1 MFRSLVVGLGRA
13 GAGLH
18 LPALDRLRQHPPV
31 STVFADEPVVGV
43 DSAPVPDFLPPGTV
57 VWPALEQARAQ
68 LEPEATVVHVCTPPE
83 GRDAVI
89 EQLARLGFA
98 NLLVEKPLAVDVA
111 QLARVE
117 KLCRRYRLRLVVV
130 AQWLVSSLTRRLEEC
145 VADGRFGELRE
156 IRVVQRKPRFS
167 RSLATTG
174 HPTAFDVEVPH
185 ALGVALRLAGPAR
198 LTDAAWSD
206 LAAGGTVRPRLGTA
220 TLRLAHARGP
230 STRIASDLTAPVRER
245 RITCEFADATVIGNY
260 PVSQD
265 DGYAQLALAGRDRT
279 TSEREV
285 FPDDALPR
293 FLRDAYQRFA
303 DGGPFGTDLAVA
315 AEAVRLVDEAK
326 RYCGLHD
333 RRTAQ
338 NTVGAVRHAG

>member
-1 MFRSLVVGLGRA
+1 MFRTLVVGLGRA

-18 LPALDRLRQHPPV
+18 LPVLNRLRQRSPAG
-31 STVFADEPVVGV
+31 TLFADAPVVAV
-43 DSAPVPDFLPPGTV
+43 DPMPRPAALLPGTV
-57 VWPALEQARAQ
+57 VLPTLERARAH
-68 LEPEATVVHVCTPPE
+68 LDPEETVAHVCTPPE
-83 GRDAVI
+83 GRAAVI

-111 QLARVE
+111 QLTRIE
-117 KLCRRYRLRLVVV
+117 ELCRRHRLRLVVV
-130 AQWLVSSLTRRLEEC
+130 AQWQVSSLTRRLEEC
-145 VADGRFGELRE
+145 MADGEFGELRE

-206 LAAGGTVRPRLGTA
+206 LAAGGVVRPRLGTA
-220 TLRLAHARGP
+220 TLRLAHRRGP
-230 STRIASDLTAPVRER
+230 STSITSDLTAPVRER
-245 RITCEFADATVIGNY
+245 RITCEFAHATVVGHY
-260 PVSQD
+260 PVSGG
-265 DGYAQLALAGRDRT
+265 DGYAQLAIASRDRT
-279 TSEREV
+279 ALEV
-285 FPDDALPR
+285 FPDDALPS

-303 DGGPFGTDLAVA
+303 DGGPFGTHLA

-326 RYCGLHD
+326 RFCVL
-333 RRTAQ
+333 REQRAQ
-338 NTVGAVRHAG
+338 VAAGCTSDAC